1 MRQLSLLILYLILL
15 IAYPAFA
22 QEDSIKTPLHI
33 SGYLESYYSFDLAQP
48 SNHTRP
54 SFLSSYNRTS
64 EFALNLAYLTASYR
78 NERVKAEF
86 SLMTGTYA
94 QTNLAQELP
103 LFRSLRE
110 AWLGAK
116 LSPKQ
121 ELWLDAGV
129 FSSHIGFESAV
140 GAESWTL
147 TRSILA
153 ENSPYYESGI
163 RLHYSTPSKKWK
175 FMLLMLNGW
184 QSMRMANGHQLPS
197 VGHQIVFTPTEKV
210 TLNSSS
216 FIGHVPVLNLSNP
229 APALRLRYFHN
240 FFSVIQ
246 LTPKIGLIA
255 GLDVGMQ
262 EVSPDSFGYWYAPII
277 MFRYMPTPK
286 WRMAVRGE
294 YYSDLMEQVV
304 SNPGPYSTEIYGYS
318 LNTDYELFPGF
329 LMRLEYRA
337 FLYSQPFF
345 TLENP
350 RVFRNQSFTGS
361 MSYSF

>member
-1 MRQLSLLILYLILL
+1 MRRLSLFLIHLALL
-15 IAYPAFA
+15 IAHSAFA
-22 QEDSIKTPLHI
+22 QVDSVKAPLQI
-33 SGYLESYYSFDLAQP
+33 SGYLETYYSFDSDQP

-54 SFLSSYNRTS
+54 SFLSSYNRAT
-64 EFALNLAYLTASYR
+64 EFALNLAYLAASYR
-78 NERVKAEF
+78 NEKVKAEF

-94 QTNLAQELP
+94 QANLANELP

-175 FMLLMLNGW
+175 IMALMLNGW
-184 QSMRMANGHQLPS
+184 QSMRMGDGHQLPS
-197 VGHQIVFTPTEKV
+197 VGHQLVFTPTTKI

-216 FIGHVPVLNLSNP
+216 FLGHVLVQNLSNP
-229 APALRLRYFHN
+229 SPAHRLRFFHN
-240 FFSVIQ
+240 FFSVLQ
-246 LTPKIGLIA
+246 LTPRIGLIA
-255 GLDVGMQ
+255 GIDVGIQ
-262 EVSPDSFGYWYAPII
+262 EVSSDSSGHWYAPII
-277 MFRYMPTPK
+277 IFRYLPTPK
-286 WRMAVRGE
+286 WRMALRGE
-294 YYSDLMEQVV
+294 YYSDLMEQVI

-318 LNTDYELFPGF
+318 LNSDYEFFPGF

-345 TLENP
+345 TSENP
-350 RVFRNQSFTGS
+350 RAFRNHSLTGS
-361 MSYSF
+361 IAYSF

>member
-1 MRQLSLLILYLILL
+1 MRPLSLLLLHLALL
-15 IAYPAFA
+15 IASPVFA
-22 QEDSIKTPLHI
+22 QVDTIQNPLHI
-33 SGYLESYYSFDLAQP
+33 SGYVESYYSFDSDQP
-48 SNHTRP
+48 SAHTRP

-94 QTNLAQELP
+94 QTNLAHELP

-116 LSPKQ
+116 LSSKR
-121 ELWLDAGV
+121 EFWLDAGV

-175 FMLLMLNGW
+175 FMVLMLNGW
-184 QSMRMANGHQLPS
+184 QTMRMMNGHQLPS
-197 VGHQIVFTPTEKV
+197 VGHQIVFTPTDKI

-216 FIGHVPVLNLSNP
+216 FLGHVPVLNFTNP
-229 APALRLRYFHN
+229 ISTPRLRFFHN

-255 GLDVGMQ
+255 GLDVGIQ
-262 EVSPDSFGYWYAPII
+262 EGFSDSVGHWYAPII
-277 MFRYMPTPK
+277 MFRYTPTPK

-294 YYSDLMEQVV
+294 YYSDLMEQVI
-304 SNPGPYSTEIYGYS
+304 SNPGPNSTEIYGYS
-318 LNTDYELFPGF
+318 FNSDYELFPGF

-345 TLENP
+345 TPENA
-350 RVFRNQSFTGS
+350 RAFRNQSLTGS